1 MSFIS
6 NLTNLFKEYLV
17 VVVVVNQVACQELRN
32 SRLLEPVE
40 RQHFI
45 LSFKKSSI
53 LKGLVLH
60 RLQKNRIAAYLV
72 WAPMMRKLKI
82 YKQLGLKVV
91 SNLGDELQ
99 NVRKAEASLMQ
110 IN

>member
-17 VVVVVNQVACQELRN
+17 VLVVVNQVACQELRN
-32 SRLLEPVE
+32 SRLLEPAE

-60 RLQKNRIAAYLV
+60 RLQKNRIAAYMG
-72 WAPMMRKLKI
+72 A
-82 YKQLGLKVV
+82 
-91 SNLGDELQ
+91 NDEKTEDLQ
-99 NVRKAEASLMQ
+99 TTRTQSCVQFRR
-110 IN
+110 